1 MRIKKSLNTSLLN
14 NYGRGI
20 FLGGLSIRIH
30 WVSPYLGAQCFYCRL
45 NFFLASKITL
55 IETFSEFLFVRL
67 QRSECEQISD
77 MLDQGMIRA
86 PELGWNFMLI
96 IPAIVVVL
104 ILGRAPLC
112 MISRLLW
119 HSLLSLLMS
128 QKIAP
133 SQSWVQNLN

>member
-1 MRIKKSLNTSLLN
+1 MNTSLLN

-30 WVSPYLGAQCFYCRL
+30 WVSPLFRCSMFLLQAK
-45 NFFLASKITL
+45 FFP
-55 IETFSEFLFVRL
+55 
-67 QRSECEQISD
+67 CEQNHFNWDFFGIPFCSPSALRMWTNIKYVRSGD
-77 MLDQGMIRA
+77 DQG
-86 PELGWNFMLI
+86 PWVGLEFHVI

-133 SQSWVQNLN
+133 CQSWVQNLN